1 MVRYIV
7 VSVVCGVFFGAMDGI
22 IHANPFARRML
33 DVYQPIA
40 KTYGNIPAG
49 ILIDLFYGF
58 ILGFFFLLLYKS
70 LPGRTGLAKGIAFA
84 LIVWF
89 LRIAMNSISSWMMFV
104 VPAATLL
111 YLTAAGLLEML
122 LLGIIY
128 GIYLRPLGD
137 IK

>member
-7 VSVVCGVFFGAMDGI
+7 VSVFCGVFFGTMDGI
-22 IHANPFARRML
+22 IHANPLARKLL

-40 KTYGNIPAG
+40 KTYINIPAG

-70 LPGRTGLAKGIAFA
+70 LPGRTGLVKGISFA

-89 LRIAMNSISSWMMFV
+89 LRVAMSSASSWMMFV
-104 VPAATLL
+104 IPAATLL
-111 YLTAAGLLEML
+111 YVTAAGLLEML
-122 LLGIIY
+122 LLGAVY
-128 GIYLRPLGD
+128 GIYLKPIGN